1 MDDVDVDFFFPL
13 LPFFFVFLFSFD
25 LGVLVF
31 FCFFLCVYGG
41 GGRCQVLRDHTGLY
55 VTFNNPGSARRA
67 QRVVSI
73 QHKPLAYQSVSLTV
87 HPAVKSIPKTGHHGS
102 TTTGT
107 TTTLSSTT
115 ATTTATTT
123 MATTALSQSNPE
135 QWIEQARIRIGR
147 ELRMG
152 LEKDVLEKVVG
163 PELLR
168 LVVEMKRKNME
179 ARASAG
185 GGVKAGFLK
194 GLSFKKQR
202 QVVDLP
208 EMVVVGSEREVKG
221 ECEVEKREEEEA
233 EEEEEEEEE
242 EVVAE
247 RPPKKKQR
255 ITSRQRRPSIVVKRS
270 KKIVEDEE
278 IESEEEDPGDM
289 IKLAEMTG
297 DVVHHYHHHHHHRH
311 KRSMSREVE
320 EGEQPL
326 RKKLKLDKGLKSN
339 KGAKRRPRKVM
350 MMVMEEEQVQIPVT
364 PSESRSPSPAP
375 RKQTK
380 RSKPRV
386 VTPPPTPPPPDPM
399 KSGLCEDDEDLYYSK
414 LVLSG
419 HKPSPSP
426 SPSSPSSSSL
436 PEEEEE
442 EEEGGEE
449 DDILTSSLLVTPP
462 EQESLYTPRHAKFRS
477 HDTGS
482 ARTEGY
488 YKITHAEK
496 AEYVAQYQQTTRT
509 TNASSTPVVEDFP
522 SRQRQGQISSSRSN
536 RATARRRAQGLE
548 EMKELQHAILLSK
561 GEMASAHDLMFKFNQ
576 LQTRKKHLRF
586 AKSPIHDWGLYAM
599 ERVSRGEMVIEYV
612 GEVIRAAVAD
622 KREKAYERQGIG
634 SSYLFRIDEDLVVD
648 ATKKGNLG

>member
-1 MDDVDVDFFFPL
+1 
-13 LPFFFVFLFSFD
+13 
-25 LGVLVF
+25 
-31 FCFFLCVYGG
+31 
-41 GGRCQVLRDHTGLY
+41 
-55 VTFNNPGSARRA
+55 
-67 QRVVSI
+67 
-73 QHKPLAYQSVSLTV
+73 
-87 HPAVKSIPKTGHHGS
+87 
-102 TTTGT
+102 
-107 TTTLSSTT
+107 
-115 ATTTATTT
+115 
-123 MATTALSQSNPE
+123 
-135 QWIEQARIRIGR
+135 
-147 ELRMG
+147 MG

-163 PELLR
+163 PELMR

-179 ARASAG
+179 ARANAG
-185 GGVKAGFLK
+185 GVSAGFLK

-208 EMVVVGSEREVKG
+208 EMVVGSEREVKG
-221 ECEVEKREEEEA
+221 ECEVGKREEEEEEEEA
-233 EEEEEEEEE
+233 EEEEE
-242 EVVAE
+242 VVVE
-247 RPPKKKQR
+247 RPPKKKR
-255 ITSRQRRPSIVVKRS
+255 RTVSRQRRPSIVVKRS

-278 IESEEEDPGDM
+278 IESEEEDPGDV

-364 PSESRSPSPAP
+364 PSESRSPSPVP

-399 KSGLCEDDEDLYYSK
+399 KSGLCEDDEDLYYAK

-419 HKPSPSP
+419 YKPSPS
-426 SPSSPSSSSL
+426 SSRSSPSSSHSPL
-436 PEEEEE
+436 EDEDEEED
-442 EEEGGEE
+442 E
-449 DDILTSSLLVTPP
+449 DGISTSLLVTPH
-462 EQESLYTPRHAKFRS
+462 EENMDTLRHAKFRT

-496 AEYVAQYQQTTRT
+496 AEYVAQYQQTTRA
-509 TNASSTPVVEDFP
+509 TNASTPVVEDFP

>member
-1 MDDVDVDFFFPL
+1 V
-13 LPFFFVFLFSFD
+13 
-25 LGVLVF
+25 
-31 FCFFLCVYGG
+31 
-41 GGRCQVLRDHTGLY
+41 
-55 VTFNNPGSARRA
+55 
-67 QRVVSI
+67 
-73 QHKPLAYQSVSLTV
+73 
-87 HPAVKSIPKTGHHGS
+87 
-102 TTTGT
+102 
-107 TTTLSSTT
+107 
-115 ATTTATTT
+115 
-123 MATTALSQSNPE
+123 
-135 QWIEQARIRIGR
+135 
-147 ELRMG
+147 G

-163 PELLR
+163 PELMR

-179 ARASAG
+179 ARMNA

-208 EMVVVGSEREVKG
+208 EMVVGNEQRVKD
-221 ECEVEKREEEEA
+221 ECDVEKREEEEEA
-233 EEEEEEEEE
+233 EEEEAKEEEEEEE
-242 EVVAE
+242 EVVVE
-247 RPPKKKQR
+247 RPPKKKPKL
-255 ITSRQRRPSIVVKRS
+255 ISRQQRPSIVVKRS
-270 KKIVEDEE
+270 KKNVEDEE
-278 IESEEEDPGDM
+278 IESEEEDPGDL

-297 DVVHHYHHHHHHRH
+297 DVVHHYHHHHRH

-350 MMVMEEEQVQIPVT
+350 MMVMEEEEVQVPVT
-364 PSESRSPSPAP
+364 PSASRSPSPVP

-399 KSGLCEDDEDLYYSK
+399 KSGLCEDDEDLYYTK

-419 HKPSPSP
+419 SKSSLSSS
-426 SPSSPSSSSL
+426 SPSSPSSSPS

-442 EEEGGEE
+442 EEDG
-449 DDILTSSLLVTPP
+449 ISTSSLLVTPP
-462 EQESLYTPRHAKFRS
+462 EENMDTPWHAKFRT

-496 AEYVAQYQQTTRT
+496 AEYVAQYQQTTRMT
-509 TNASSTPVVEDFP
+509 DASAPVVEDFP
-522 SRQRQGQISSSRSN
+522 SRQRQHHQHHQQGQVSSSRSN